1 MSAPIVV
8 GIDGSPGSRRAVL
21 WGADEAA
28 RRRAPL
34 TLVHAF
40 GIPDAFYGETMPPK
54 DWLDIRQAESRSLLR
69 EAAELAGRVHPEL
82 EIDTESTVDAPIPFL
97 LGWSER
103 AKLLVLGCAGRG
115 EFGDL
120 LLGSTAASVSAR
132 SRCPL
137 VVVRGKERGAAAVDD
152 PVVVGVDGSP
162 EAEAAIELAFEEAS
176 LRKAP
181 LVAVHTWSDADTRQV
196 FSAAR
201 AEFSFEPLRE
211 SETRVLAEAL
221 AGWEEKYPEVGV
233 RRVVAQ
239 DRPRHELLEWSTKAQ
254 LMVVGSRGRGGF
266 RGLLL
271 GSTSHA
277 LLEHAECP
285 VLLVRSA

>member
-8 GIDGSPGSRRAVL
+8 GVDGSPGSRRAVL

-28 RRRAPL
+28 RRHVPM

-69 EAAELAGRVHPEL
+69 EAAELAGRVHPGL
-82 EIDTESTVDAPIPFL
+82 AIATESSVDAPVPFL
-97 LGWSER
+97 LRWSGA

-115 EFGDL
+115 ELGDL
-120 LLGSTAASVSAR
+120 LLGSTAAAVSAR

-137 VVVRGKERGAAAVDD
+137 VVVRGKERGAAGVDE

-162 EAEAAIELAFEEAS
+162 AGEAAIGLAFEEAS
-176 LRKAP
+176 LRDAP
-181 LVAVHTWSDADTRQV
+181 LVAVHTWSDADTSQV
-196 FSAAR
+196 FAAAR
-201 AEFSFEPLRE
+201 AEFGFEPLRE
-211 SETRVLAEAL
+211 PETRVLAEAL
-221 AGWEEKYPEVGV
+221 AGWQEKYPQVRV

-277 LLEHAECP
+277 LVEHAECP
-285 VLLVRSA
+285 VLVVRPA